1 MVDFSRVEGLLFDK
15 DGTLIDFSG
24 SWLRPIKEI
33 ARLVSEHA
41 GDPALEMQLLVDGGY
56 LPEED
61 RWAQDSTIA
70 FDTSESLFQR
80 WGRMTSPE
88 LVQSLVP
95 EMREI
100 VYESMHHLVPAI
112 PNPGTL
118 LSQLAQNYQLGVAS
132 MDDEINVN
140 RTLEQLG
147 ITHLVAFSC
156 GADSGFG
163 LKPGPGMVDA
173 FCRQTGLAPHETAV
187 IGDGLHDLQ
196 MARAAGAISIGITS
210 GASSADTLEPYA
222 DILLRDIGELGSYF
236 NQDSQSG
243 Q

>member
-1 MVDFSRVEGLLFDK
+1 MVDLSRIEGLLFDK

-24 SWLRPIKEI
+24 SWLQPIKQI
-33 ARLVSEHA
+33 ARLVAERA

-80 WGRMTSPE
+80 WGRMTSPS
-88 LVQSLVP
+88 LVRALVP

-100 VYESMHHLVPAI
+100 VYQSMQHLVPAI
-112 PNPGTL
+112 ADPGAL
-118 LSQLAQNYQLGVAS
+118 FNQLAQSYHLGVAS
-132 MDDEINVN
+132 MDDEINVS
-140 RTLEQLG
+140 RALEQLD
-147 ITHLVAFSC
+147 IAHLVTFSC
-156 GADSGFG
+156 GADSGHG

-173 FCRQTGLAPHETAV
+173 FCRQTGLVPHNTAI

-196 MARAAGAISIGITS
+196 MARAAGAVSIGITS
-210 GASSADTLEPYA
+210 GASSAEALEPYA
-222 DILLRDIGELGSYF
+222 DILLRDIGELADLLG
-236 NQDSQSG
+236 
-243 Q
+243 